1 MDDWIEIKK
10 DPKHIARE
18 RKKAKELK
26 KTNWWQQQLAKG
38 ECYYCGEQFEASELT
53 MDHIVPVSRGGFSKK
68 GNIVAC
74 CKECNNEKKYL
85 TPVDMILKQLEEE
98 N

>member
-1 MDDWIEIKK
+1 
-10 DPKHIARE
+10 
-18 RKKAKELK
+18 LK

-38 ECYYCGEQFEASELT
+38 ECYYCGEIFDASELT

-85 TPVDMILKQLEEE
+85 TPVDMILKQLDEE
-98 N
+98 NQG